1 LGSPEQGIKT
11 HYFTSDYARI
21 KQIKRCIMRVVTV
34 ILVFVISI
42 YVFSATLFAQGESL
56 EETLQQLSEDAA
68 MQYVSPISSAF
79 GSDLNGGW
87 FHKVPKPV
95 MVGFNVEIGVVA
107 MGTFFPDASKSFS
120 VNGRFRF
127 SEPEA
132 RQLVS
137 GQGFPSLVEDELVDQ
152 ITSKYFTVGIS
163 GATVTGAEDDH
174 IIVSFPGETFTVSS
188 TNYAVPSQDVDLG
201 IGGFQDLADLSF
213 LPLAAPQLSVGTVY
227 GTQATLRY
235 LPSLTLNDELGKL
248 KYFGFGIQHNP
259 GIWMSNPWPVDIALS
274 FFTQDLKIG
283 DLFKTK
289 ATAFGLN
296 VCKQFGP
303 SMLNVTPYAGFMFE
317 SADMEVTYTYTV
329 VTSTGT
335 YTEDISFKLESENKN
350 RVILGLSLRLLT
362 FNLNADYN
370 LSKYDSFTVGL
381 TFGK

>member
-1 LGSPEQGIKT
+1 
-11 HYFTSDYARI
+11 
-21 KQIKRCIMRVVTV
+21 MRVLSV
-34 ILVFVISI
+34 ILVLIIGI
-42 YVFSATLFAQGESL
+42 YFILSASLLAQGESL

-87 FHKVPKPV
+87 FHKVPKAV
-95 MVGFNVEIGVVA
+95 IMGLNLEIGIVA

-120 VNGRFRF
+120 VNGQFRF
-127 SEPEA
+127 SQAEA
-132 RQLVS
+132 QQLVS
-137 GQGFPSLVEDELVDQ
+137 GQPPGVQSDLVDQ

-174 IIVSFPGETFTVSS
+174 IIVSFPGETFTVNS

-201 IGGFQDLADLSF
+201 FGGFQGLADLNF

-235 LPSLTLNDELGKL
+235 LPSLTLNEELGKL
-248 KYFGFGIQHNP
+248 KYFGFGIQHNL

-274 FFTQDLKIG
+274 FFTQNLEVG

-296 VCKQFGP
+296 VGKQFGP
-303 SMLNVTPYAGFMFE
+303 SLLNVTPYAGFMFE

-329 VTSTGT
+329 ATSTGT
-335 YTEDISFKLESENKN
+335 YTEDISFKLEGENKN
-350 RVILGLSLRLLT
+350 CLIIGLSLRLLA

>member
-1 LGSPEQGIKT
+1 
-11 HYFTSDYARI
+11 
-21 KQIKRCIMRVVTV
+21 MRVVLV
-34 ILVFVISI
+34 ILIFVISI
-42 YVFSATLFAQGESL
+42 YVFSATLLAQGESL
-56 EETLQQLSEDAA
+56 EETLRQLSEDAA

-95 MVGFNVEIGVVA
+95 MIGFNVEIGIVA

-120 VNGRFRF
+120 VNGQFRF
-127 SEPEA
+127 TQAEA
-132 RQLVS
+132 QQLVS
-137 GQGFPSLVEDELVDQ
+137 GQPPGVQSELVDQ

-163 GATVTGAEDDH
+163 GATVTGAKDDH
-174 IIVSFPGETFTVSS
+174 IIVSFPGETFTVNSA
-188 TNYAVPSQDVDLG
+188 NYTVPSQDVDLG
-201 IGGFQDLADLSF
+201 FGGFQGLADLNF

-227 GTQATLRY
+227 GTQATFRY

-259 GIWMSNPWPVDIALS
+259 GIWTSNPWPVDIALS
-274 FFTQDLKIG
+274 FFTQNLEIG

-289 ATAFGLN
+289 ATAFGFN
-296 VCKQFGP
+296 VGKQFGP
-303 SMLNVTPYAGFMFE
+303 GMVSVTPYAGFMFE
-317 SADMEVTYTYTV
+317 NADMEVTYTYTV
-329 VTSTGT
+329 ATSTGT
-335 YTEDISFKLESENKN
+335 YTEDISFKLEGENKN
-350 RVILGLSLRLLT
+350 RVILGVSLRLLT